1 MVSVSQTNLRQGRD
15 KIGTNLGQKTGLDS
29 PAALFIPGKKHRD
42 ALPSEGSL
50 RGIYCYTVAHTEIG
64 GY

>member
-15 KIGTNLGQKTGLDS
+15 KIETNLGQKTGLDS
-29 PAALFIPGKKHRD
+29 PAAPSSQVKKHRD
-42 ALPSEGSL
+42 ALPSEGRL
-50 RGIYCYTVAHTEIG
+50 WGIYCYTVAHTEIG